1 MLWEGITNLTVEL
14 YFPQMLSGKHEQS
27 ILHPSTI
34 KHVSNL
40 FANDSAFFLSSSC
53 YSFINHAMILW
64 LLWTTK
70 TNLKIHHTV
79 ECDVALN
86 VKCFHSLS
94 TSFSD
99 LDYQTKEDK
108 INQYDKAWATIVSI
122 KVITPNNCVGH
133 LNCFCFCFKLRS
145 KQFRIKTVDD
155 T

>member
-1 MLWEGITNLTVEL
+1 
-14 YFPQMLSGKHEQS
+14 
-27 ILHPSTI
+27 
-34 KHVSNL
+34 
-40 FANDSAFFLSSSC
+40 
-53 YSFINHAMILW
+53 MIVW

-155 T
+155 TWPSGTFVNGFAGIFVKCFVCTKCLHRIKQFCSFQQLVCLSMHNLLVHTRQ